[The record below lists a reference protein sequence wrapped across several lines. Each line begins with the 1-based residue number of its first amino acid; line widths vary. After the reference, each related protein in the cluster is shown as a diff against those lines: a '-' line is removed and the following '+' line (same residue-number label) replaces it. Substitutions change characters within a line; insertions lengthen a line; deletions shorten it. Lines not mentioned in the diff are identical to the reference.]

1 MNNTENRLAKVIL
14 GKCGDEDKFDLTFL
28 GIKFKLGIKPLS
40 GTKVV
45 KVSEQICKMS
55 EIADEG
61 QTVFHAMTQHSKN
74 LKYVARAIAIAT
86 GSWFTAIVARGI
98 QDLALEDMETLWNIT
113 IRQSNAAFF
122 LNIMTSAKNLNL
134 MKKKAEE

>member
-1 MNNTENRLAKVIL
+1 MEQKLSQIIL
-14 GKCGDEDKFDLTFL
+14 GKCGEEDRFDLTFL

-45 KVSEQICKMS
+45 KVSEQVCMMS
-55 EIADEG
+55 EIKDEQ
-61 QTVFHAMTQHSKN
+61 QTVFQAMMEHSENIKFVCN
-74 LKYVARAIAIAT
+74 AIAIAT
-86 GSWFTAIVARGI
+86 GSWFTTIVSKGI
-98 QDLALEDMETLWNIT
+98 SRLALEDIETLWNIT

-134 MKKKAEE
+134 MKKKAE

>member
-1 MNNTENRLAKVIL
+1 MKQEERLAKVVL
-14 GKCGDEDKFDLTFL
+14 GKCGEEDKFDLTFL

-45 KVSEQICKMS
+45 KVSEQVCKMS
-55 EIADEG
+55 EIVDEQ
-61 QTVFHAMTQHSKN
+61 QTVFHAMMQHSKN
-74 LKYVARAIAIAT
+74 IKYVARAIAVAT

-98 QDLALEDMETLWNIT
+98 QDLALEDIETLWNIT

-134 MKKKAEE
+134 MKKKKEE